1 MTAQA
6 VLNLQ
11 LNDRGVFRL
20 HEEGIQLLIHG
31 GQLTISQ
38 AIGLSND
45 HAFNASRTQPLISNG
60 FLSLNDVRNFTY
72 EEVKILKEPSVYNLI
87 LQHQMTVAQAKALSP
102 QQINRIEAGHANEVL
117 QSLSPDTPDQNP
129 EDPAGGYT
137 MS

>member
-72 EEVKILKEPSVYNLI
+72 
-87 LQHQMTVAQAKALSP
+87 
-102 QQINRIEAGHANEVL
+102 
-117 QSLSPDTPDQNP
+117 
-129 EDPAGGYT
+129 
-137 MS
+137 